1 MTAAGSRQEL
11 SGGLTD
17 LNELPAEAARQLLLG
32 CCSSAR
38 WAGALLAGRPYP
50 SGMRLLQ
57 CSDEAVACLAPAD
70 LRDALAGHPRIGA
83 RAGAGRAGAG
93 RAGAGGRWSR
103 QEQAGVTGAG
113 EATLRELA
121 AGNRAYEQRFGHI
134 CLVCATGRTAAELL
148 AVLRTRLA
156 NDPGTEWE
164 VVRSEL
170 QKINRIRLG
179 KLLGG
184 GA

>member
-1 MTAAGSRQEL
+1 VTAAEPRREASD
-11 SGGLTD
+11 GLAH
-17 LNELPAEAARQLLLG
+17 LNGLPAEAARRLLLD
-32 CCSSAR
+32 CCASPR
-38 WAGALLAGRPYP
+38 WAGVLLAGRPYS
-50 SGMRLLQ
+50 SGAGLLR
-57 CSDEAVACLAPAD
+57 CSDEAVASLTPAD

-83 RAGAGRAGAG
+83 RAGAAGSWPG
-93 RAGAGGRWSR
+93 
-103 QEQAGVTGAG
+103 QEQAGVAGAD

-134 CLVCATGRTAAELL
+134 YLICATGRTAAELL
-148 AVLRTRLA
+148 AVLRARLA
-156 NDPGTEWE
+156 NDPGTECG

-184 GA
+184 GG

>member
-1 MTAAGSRQEL
+1 MTAAGSRQGL
-11 SGGLTD
+11 SGGLAG
-17 LNELPAEAARQLLLG
+17 LNARPAEAARQLLLG

-50 SGMRLLQ
+50 SGTRLLQ
-57 CSDEAVACLAPAD
+57 CSDEAVACLTPAD

-83 RAGAGRAGAG
+83 GAGAGRAGAD
-93 RAGAGGRWSR
+93 GRWSR
-103 QEQAGVTGAG
+103 PEQAGVTGAD

-134 CLVCATGRTAAELL
+134 YLVCATGRTAAELL
-148 AVLRTRLA
+148 AVLRARLA
-156 NDPGTEWE
+156 NDSGTEWD